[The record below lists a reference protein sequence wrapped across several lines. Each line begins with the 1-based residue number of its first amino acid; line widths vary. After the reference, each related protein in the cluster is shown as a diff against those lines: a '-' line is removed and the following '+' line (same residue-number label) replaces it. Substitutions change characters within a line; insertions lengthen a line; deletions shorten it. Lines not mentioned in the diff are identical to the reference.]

1 MIREELLERF
11 LRYVKVNTR
20 SDERSETT
28 PSTTCQLDLARVLKD
43 ECEKM
48 GLTEVT
54 LDDKGYVMATLP
66 SNIKKDVPVIGFIAH
81 MDTSPDFKGEG
92 VNPQIV
98 EYNGGNIYLN
108 KDINIYLSESNY
120 PVLKDLIGETI
131 ITTDGTTL
139 LGADDKNGIA
149 EIMTAMSY
157 LIKHPEVPHGKIRIA
172 FTPDEEV
179 GRGADFFNVEKFG
192 ADFAYTIDGGALG
205 ELECENFN
213 ASSAIVKVSGSNIHP
228 GYAKDKMKNSI
239 LIAYEFHNELPQNE
253 SPQHTSGY
261 EGFYHLNDIEG
272 SVESTTLTYILRDF
286 ETEGINNRKNKLK
299 DVEEKLNSKY
309 GDGTVEVILKDQYKN
324 MKEIIDKYPEVMER
338 AKKAMEALDVVPE
351 LVPIRGGTDGSRLSF
366 MGLPCPNIFTG
377 GYNFHG
383 KYEFTVVSYME
394 LACKTIIEI
403 CKC

>member
-11 LRYVKVNTR
+11 LRYVKVNTK

-28 PSTTCQLDLARVLKD
+28 PSTACQLDLARILKD

-54 LDDKGYVMATLP
+54 LDDNGYVMATLP
-66 SNIKKDVPVIGFIAH
+66 SNIKEEAPVIGFIAH

-108 KDINIYLSESNY
+108 KDINIYLSESSY
-120 PVLKDLIGETI
+120 PVLKNLIGETI

-157 LIKHPEVPHGKIRIA
+157 LIKHPDISHGKIRIA

-179 GRGADFFNVEKFG
+179 GRGADFFDVEKFG

-213 ASSAIVKVSGSNIHP
+213 ASSAIVKVNGSNIHP

-299 DVEEKLNSKY
+299 SIEEKLNSKY

-324 MKEIIDKYPEVMER
+324 MKEVIDKYPEVMER
-338 AKKAMEALDVVPE
+338 AKKAMEALDIVPE

-383 KYEFTVVSYME
+383 KYEFTVISYME

>member
-11 LRYVKVNTR
+11 SRYVKVNTK

-28 PSTTCQLDLARVLKD
+28 PSTACQLDLARILKD

-54 LDDKGYVMATLP
+54 LDDNGYVMATLP
-66 SNIKKDVPVIGFIAH
+66 SNIKEEAPVIGFIAH

-108 KDINIYLSESNY
+108 KDINIYLSESSY
-120 PVLKDLIGETI
+120 PVLKNLIGETI

-157 LIKHPEVPHGKIRIA
+157 LIKHPEISHGKIRIA

-179 GRGADFFNVEKFG
+179 GRGADFFDVEKFG

-213 ASSAIVKVSGSNIHP
+213 ASSAIVKVNGSNIHP

-299 DVEEKLNSKY
+299 SIEEKLNSKY

-338 AKKAMEALDVVPE
+338 AKKAMEALDIVPE

>member
-11 LRYVKVNTR
+11 LRYVKVNTK
-20 SDERSETT
+20 SDDKSETT
-28 PSTTCQLDLARVLKD
+28 PSTACQLDLAKILKN
-43 ECEKM
+43 ECEKI
-48 GLTEVT
+48 GLTEVS
-54 LDDKGYVMATLP
+54 LDDKGYLMATLP
-66 SNIKKDVPVIGFIAH
+66 SNTDKETPVIGFIAH

-98 EYNGGNIYLN
+98 EYKGGDIILN
-108 KDINIYLSESNY
+108 KEMNISLSESYY
-120 PVLKDLIGETI
+120 PVLKELVGETL

-149 EIMTAMSY
+149 EIMTAMNY
-157 LIKHPEVPHGKIRIA
+157 LIQHPDIKHGKIRIA

-179 GRGADFFNVEKFG
+179 GRGADFFDVEKFG

-213 ASSAIVKVSGSNIHP
+213 ASSAVVKVNGSNIHP

-253 SPQHTSGY
+253 APQHTSGY

-286 ETEGINNRKNKLK
+286 ETDGINNRKNKLK
-299 DVEEKLNSKY
+299 DIEAKLNSKY
-309 GDGTVEVILKDQYKN
+309 GESTVEVALKDQYQN
-324 MKEIIDKYPEVMER
+324 MKEIVDKYPEIMER
-338 AKKAMEALDVVPE
+338 AKNAMNTLNIVPK

-394 LACKTIIEI
+394 LACRTIIEI
-403 CKC
+403 SKC

>member
-11 LRYVKVNTR
+11 LRYVKVNTK

-28 PSTTCQLDLARVLKD
+28 PSTACQLDLARILKD

-48 GLTEVT
+48 GLKEVT

-66 SNIKKDVPVIGFIAH
+66 SNIKENVPVIGFIAH

-108 KDINIYLSESNY
+108 KDIHLSESSY
-120 PVLKDLIGETI
+120 PVLKKLIGETI

-157 LIKHPEVPHGKIRIA
+157 LIKHPEISHGKIRIA

-179 GRGADFFNVEKFG
+179 GRGADFFDVEKFG

-213 ASSAIVKVSGSNIHP
+213 ASSAIVKVNGSNIHP

-286 ETEGINNRKNKLK
+286 ETDGIDNRKNKLNDIK
-299 DVEEKLNSKY
+299 EKLNSKY
-309 GDGTVEVILKDQYKN
+309 GDGTVEIILKDQYKN

-338 AKKAMEALDVVPE
+338 AKKAMEALDIVPE

>member
-11 LRYVKVNTR
+11 LRYVKVNTK
-20 SDERSETT
+20 SDEKSETT
-28 PSTTCQLDLARVLKD
+28 PSTACQLDLARILKD

-48 GLTEVT
+48 GLTEVS
-54 LDDKGYVMATLP
+54 LDDNGYLMATLP
-66 SNIKKDVPVIGFIAH
+66 SNTDKETPVIGFIAH

-98 EYNGGNIYLN
+98 EYKGGDIVLN
-108 KDINIYLSESNY
+108 KDMNISLTESYY
-120 PVLKDLIGETI
+120 PVLKELVGETL

-157 LIKHPEVPHGKIRIA
+157 LIKNPDIKHGKIRIG

-179 GRGADFFNVEKFG
+179 GRGADFFDVKKFG
-192 ADFAYTIDGGALG
+192 ADFAYTIDGGAIG

-213 ASSAIVKVSGSNIHP
+213 ASSAIVKISGSNIHP
-228 GYAKDKMKNSI
+228 GYAKNKMKNSI
-239 LIAYEFHNELPQNE
+239 LIANEFNEELPQNE
-253 SPQHTSGY
+253 VPQHTSGY

-272 SVESTTLTYILRDF
+272 SVESTVLTYILRDF
-286 ETEGINNRKNKLK
+286 EADGIVNRKNKLK
-299 DVEEKLNSKY
+299 EIEAKLNSKY
-309 GDGTVEVILKDQYKN
+309 GEGTVEVILKDQYQN
-324 MKEIIDKYPEVMER
+324 MKEIVDQYPEIMER
-338 AKKAMEALDVVPE
+338 AKKAMNNLGIVPKI
-351 LVPIRGGTDGSRLSF
+351 VPIRGGTDGSRLSF

-403 CKC
+403 ARD